1 MKCKKLLS
9 VALAVCM
16 TFGSAAALPEGVF
29 VNQTEITASAVSDG
43 DWEYVVL
50 DDDTISLTKYNGGG
64 GTVNIPSSFEDKDVV
79 SFGTIFKGNKNI
91 AKVIIP
97 DTVTNIADNA
107 FNNCTNLSGVT
118 IGAGVKNIGDFAFR
132 DCASLSS
139 IVFPNSLTN
148 IGEYAFDN
156 CQQLRTIR
164 IPGTVKVI
172 GNYAFN
178 DMYWLNTLILEPS
191 PPPLC
196 GPGGDGVLG
205 PAGPGAR
212 AGLPAPG
219 PVSLHEGGDAAL
231 RPRPVFRGHGPRPL
245 GVSPPVHRNTPK
257 VPQKGVPLLLK
268 V

>member
-1 MKCKKLLS
+1 MRCKRLLS
-9 VALAVCM
+9 LTLAAAM
-16 TFGSAAALPEGVF
+16 LFGSAAALPEGVV

-64 GTVNIPSSFEDKDVV
+64 GTVTIPSSFEDKDVV
-79 SFGTIFKGNKNI
+79 SFGTIFNGNRNI

-97 DTVTNIADNA
+97 DTVTNISDNA
-107 FNNCTNLSGVT
+107 FNDCTNLSGVT

-164 IPGTVKVI
+164 IPGTVKMI

-178 DMYWLNTLILEPS
+178 DMYWLNTLILEEGIERIG
-191 PPPLC
+191 L
-196 GPGGDGVLG
+196 
-205 PAGPGAR
+205 R
-212 AGLPAPG
+212 AFTGTPFLKSVTLPK
-219 PVSLHEGGDAAL
+219 S
-231 RPRPVFRGHGPRPL
+231 
-245 GVSPPVHRNTPK
+245 
-257 VPQKGVPLLLK
+257 
-268 V
+268 

>member
-1 MKCKKLLS
+1 MRCKRLLS
-9 VALAVCM
+9 LTLAAAM
-16 TFGSAAALPEGVF
+16 LFGSAAALPEGVF

-64 GTVNIPSSFEDKDVV
+64 GTVTIPSSFEDKDVV
-79 SFGTIFKGNKNI
+79 SFGTIFNGNRNI

-97 DTVTNIADNA
+97 DTVTNISDNA
-107 FNNCTNLSGVT
+107 FNDCTNLSGVT
-118 IGAGVKNIGDFAFR
+118 IGAGVKNIGDLAFR

-164 IPGTVKVI
+164 IPGTVKMI

-178 DMYWLNTLILEPS
+178 DMYWLNTLILEEGIERIG
-191 PPPLC
+191 L
-196 GPGGDGVLG
+196 
-205 PAGPGAR
+205 R
-212 AGLPAPG
+212 AFTGTPFLKSVTLPK
-219 PVSLHEGGDAAL
+219 S
-231 RPRPVFRGHGPRPL
+231 
-245 GVSPPVHRNTPK
+245 
-257 VPQKGVPLLLK
+257 
-268 V
+268 